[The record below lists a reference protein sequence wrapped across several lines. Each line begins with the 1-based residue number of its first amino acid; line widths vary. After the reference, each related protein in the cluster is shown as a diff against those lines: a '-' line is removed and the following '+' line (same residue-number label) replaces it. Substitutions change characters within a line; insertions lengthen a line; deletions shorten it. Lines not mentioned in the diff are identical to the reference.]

1 MRRDNNHRK
10 EPFLRH
16 LGDAIR
22 LRRVDLILS
31 QEQLGLRAGFHRT
44 YITDIENGQRNMS
57 LLTALKLSKALRCLL
72 SSQIASAEQA
82 LEQENDK
89 RL

>member
-1 MRRDNNHRK
+1 MRKAETTKK

-22 LRRVDLILS
+22 HRRVHLLLS
-31 QEQLGLRAGFHRT
+31 QGQLATKSGLHRT
-44 YITDIENGQRNMS
+44 YITDIENGLRNLS
-57 LLTALKLSKALRCLL
+57 IKTLLRVVTALKSKL
-72 SSQIASAEQA
+72 SSPILAAEKAIAKER
-82 LEQENDK
+82 